1 MCVCVCGFS
10 FVSLLFSQQ
19 QLKNLQ
25 AALGSRLEESLCI
38 INEKV
43 PFNDTST
50 YCLGLGILF
59 DFFFLGYPSGGRT
72 PYELK
77 CISCKKCWTSEQ
89 TLGGNC
95 SKYSWCLSWSSS
107 VILKYQ
113 VFICI
118 MKIETF
124 EGFWVICHL
133 SYLVLTEYCKWWR
146 NTVNLM
152 AAP

>member
-1 MCVCVCGFS
+1 MVSCGVGDTDKILKVYNVCVCGFS
-10 FVSLLFSQQ
+10 FVFLLFSQQ

-50 YCLGLGILF
+50 YCLGLGF
-59 DFFFLGYPSGGRT
+59 VFNFGYPSGGST

-77 CISCKKCWTSEQ
+77 CISCKKRWTSQQ

-95 SKYSWCLSWSSS
+95 NNYS
-107 VILKYQ
+107 
-113 VFICI
+113 
-118 MKIETF
+118 
-124 EGFWVICHL
+124 
-133 SYLVLTEYCKWWR
+133 
-146 NTVNLM
+146 
-152 AAP
+152 

>member
-1 MCVCVCGFS
+1 MCVCGFS

-50 YCLGLGILF
+50 YCLGLGFLF
-59 DFFFLGYPSGGRT
+59 DFLGYPSGGST

-77 CISCKKCWTSEQ
+77 CLSCKKVGHLNRHLEVTVVSIPD
-89 TLGGNC
+89 T
-95 SKYSWCLSWSSS
+95 
-107 VILKYQ
+107 
-113 VFICI
+113 
-118 MKIETF
+118 
-124 EGFWVICHL
+124 CHDL
-133 SYLVLTEYCKWWR
+133 
-146 NTVNLM
+146 
-152 AAP
+152 PQ

>member
-1 MCVCVCGFS
+1 MCVCGFS

-59 DFFFLGYPSGGRT
+59 DFLGIHLEGV
-72 PYELK
+72 L
-77 CISCKKCWTSEQ
+77 
-89 TLGGNC
+89 L
-95 SKYSWCLSWSSS
+95 
-107 VILKYQ
+107 V
-113 VFICI
+113 
-118 MKIETF
+118 KIKM
-124 EGFWVICHL
+124 
-133 SYLVLTEYCKWWR
+133 Y
-146 NTVNLM
+146 
-152 AAP
+152 

>member
-1 MCVCVCGFS
+1 MLIVRYGVGDTDEILKVYNVCVCGFS

-59 DFFFLGYPSGGRT
+59 DFLGIH
-72 PYELK
+72 L
-77 CISCKKCWTSEQ
+77 
-89 TLGGNC
+89 
-95 SKYSWCLSWSSS
+95 
-107 VILKYQ
+107 
-113 VFICI
+113 
-118 MKIETF
+118 
-124 EGFWVICHL
+124 EGVL
-133 SYLVLTEYCKWWR
+133 LV
-146 NTVNLM
+146 N
-152 AAP
+152 